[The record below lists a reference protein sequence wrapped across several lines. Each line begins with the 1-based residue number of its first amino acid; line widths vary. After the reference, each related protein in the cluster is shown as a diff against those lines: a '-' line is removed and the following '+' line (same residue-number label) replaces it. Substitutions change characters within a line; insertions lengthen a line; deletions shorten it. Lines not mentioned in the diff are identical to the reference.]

1 MSLSYRAAQTLIK
14 RGDEPSLR
22 SALDAHLDPNLANHK
37 GWSLLMLA
45 AVEGDVPIGRL
56 LIERGAIVT
65 AKNDKNET
73 ALSIATN
80 RGYDLFVA
88 LLNEQA
94 AAT

>member
-1 MSLSYRAAQTLIK
+1 MPISYRAAQTIIK
-14 RGDEPSLR
+14 RGDEPALR
-22 SALDAHLDPNLANHK
+22 TALDAHLDPNLANHK

-65 AKNDKNET
+65 AKNDKDET

-88 LLNEQA
+88 LLNEHA

>member
-1 MSLSYRAAQTLIK
+1 MRISYRAVQTLIK
-14 RGDEPSLR
+14 RGDEPALR
-22 SALDAHLDPNLANHK
+22 AALDAHLDPNLANHK

-65 AKNDKNET
+65 AKNDKDET
-73 ALSIATN
+73 ALGIATN
-80 RGYDLFVA
+80 RRHDPFVA
-88 LLNEQA
+88 LLNEHA